1 MTDLLAAARAEA
13 TRLQHDYVG
22 TEHLFSALLR
32 GEDRTLA
39 TILTAFSA
47 TPEAVQARLEQ
58 RLPKPRGVPVAPADL
73 PVRSGARRAL
83 DAAQAGADREGVP
96 LAPRHVL
103 AALLG
108 DSKGV
113 VAASLADLGIPVDKV
128 RQALGEAGT
137 GIPAAQPE
145 QPATPPPRQP
155 GAERQ
160 ERTRKGRNEPARSER
175 QEAGASPA
183 RAARGERD
191 RRRKEDK
198 PERPPRGAR
207 AEPASEPQLPRRIAP
222 VQQSWLT
229 WRKLPL
235 VAIPLSLVFAYGG
248 TFPPL
253 LVFLTACVA
262 VLPLAGYMGEA
273 TEHLAA
279 KSGPA
284 LGGLLNATFGN
295 AAELIIAV
303 VALRAGLVELVK
315 ASITGSI
322 LGNLLLILGL
332 SLVAG
337 GLNRPL
343 VRFSRTSAGMSAGM
357 LALAVTGLI
366 FPAIFHHLHAGGDQ
380 AVELHLSEAVAV
392 ILALTYLLSLLFSL
406 KTHRRLLSG
415 EPHPLEGVP
424 WSVAKAVVVLA
435 AATAG
440 VAVESEILVHAV
452 QGLATGSR
460 FFSEAFLGL
469 IVIPIIGN
477 AAEHATAVVVARKGK
492 MDLAFQIA
500 LGSSTQVALLVAPLL
515 VFVGA
520 LLGPTAS
527 GTWMNLAF
535 SPLEVIAVA
544 LSTIMAAII
553 TLDGE
558 SHWFEGVQLLAL
570 YAMVAV
576 AVYFI

>member
-1 MTDLLAAARAEA
+1 LTDLLAAARAEA
-13 TRLQHDYVG
+13 ARLQHDYVG
-22 TEHLFSALLR
+22 TEHLFLALLR

-47 TPEAVQARLEQ
+47 TPEAVQERLEQ
-58 RLPKPRGVPVAPADL
+58 RLPKARGVPVAPADL
-73 PVRSGARRAL
+73 PIRSGARRAL
-83 DAAQAGADREGVP
+83 DAAQAGADREGVA
-96 LAPRHVL
+96 LAPRHLL

-113 VAASLADLGIPVDKV
+113 VATSLGDLGIPVDKV

-137 GIPAAQPE
+137 ETPAAQPE
-145 QPATPPPRQP
+145 KSAAPRPP
-155 GAERQ
+155 GGERQ
-160 ERTRKGRNEPARSER
+160 ERARKARTEPARSER
-175 QEAGASPA
+175 QGGGPPPA
-183 RAARGERD
+183 RTPRVERD
-191 RRRKEDK
+191 RRGKQEK
-198 PERPPRGAR
+198 PERALRAPRE
-207 AEPASEPQLPRRIAP
+207 EPASASHPPRRIAP
-222 VQQSWLT
+222 VQTSWLT

-235 VAIPLSLVFAYGG
+235 LAFPISLVFAYAGP
-248 TFPPL
+248 FPPL

-262 VLPLAGYMGEA
+262 VLPLAGYLGEA

-366 FPAIFHHLHAGGDQ
+366 FPAIFHHLHQGGDQ

-392 ILALTYLLSLLFSL
+392 ILAATYLLSLLFSL

-415 EPHPLEGVP
+415 EPHPLEGTP
-424 WSVAKAVVVLA
+424 WSVTKAVAVLA

-452 QGLATGSR
+452 QGLATGHR
-460 FFSEAFLGL
+460 IFSEAFLGL

-477 AAEHATAVVVARKGK
+477 AAEHATAIVVARKGK

-515 VFVGA
+515 VLVGA
-520 LLGPTAS
+520 LLGPTTS
-527 GTWMNLAF
+527 GSWMNLAF

-544 LSTIMAAII
+544 LSTMLAAII

-570 YAMVAV
+570 YGMVAV
-576 AVYFI
+576 AVYFM